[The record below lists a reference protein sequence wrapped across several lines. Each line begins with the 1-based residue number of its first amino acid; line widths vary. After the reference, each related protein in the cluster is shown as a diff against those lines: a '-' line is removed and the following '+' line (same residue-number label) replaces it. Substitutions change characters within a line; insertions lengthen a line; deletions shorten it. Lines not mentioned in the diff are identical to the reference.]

1 MIRIE
6 WPGVMQNLFNRRV
19 WLAPMPETVSSTGG
33 FWKGFIFGL
42 SSLEPEESEEP
53 DLGFLAR
60 VGE

>member
-1 MIRIE
+1 
-6 WPGVMQNLFNRRV
+6 MQNLFNRRV